1 MGRWKQLSKIKKA
14 IIILLSIITI
24 GNFTIG
30 YDFGYN
36 VEQERLKNLVSD
48 TLMIS
53 KDVIERV
60 KVSEDKV
67 DVYISTLMNTI
78 STEDRSIFDHI
89 DPEYIVDMKDKFN
102 NKELYLH

>member
-36 VEQERLKNLVSD
+36 VEQERLKTLVSE
-48 TLMIS
+48 TLLIS
-53 KDVIERV
+53 KDVIERIEI
-60 KVSEDKV
+60 KNNNV
-67 DVYISTLMNTI
+67 DIYISTLQNTI
-78 STEDRSIFDHI
+78 STKDTSIFEYI
-89 DPEYIVDMKDKFN
+89 EPEYVIDIKDKFN
-102 NKELYLH
+102 NREIYLH